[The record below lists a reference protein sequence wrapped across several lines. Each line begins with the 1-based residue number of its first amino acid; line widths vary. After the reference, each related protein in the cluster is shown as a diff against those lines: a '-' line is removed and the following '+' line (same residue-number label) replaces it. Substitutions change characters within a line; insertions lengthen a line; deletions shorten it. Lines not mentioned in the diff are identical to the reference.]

1 VELSRRRETSKP
13 ETPAASPEASP
24 AAAPI
29 RLPDAGLA
37 EDILAALA
45 DGGSGIVPAFEPEP
59 LASLSPLSPLSPLL
73 AGPDRLYAL
82 ADRLASGAQRVA
94 EVAPEEPEVW
104 VTFGAGGE
112 IYAVPVE
119 HVEEVLRV
127 TAITR
132 LPYAPAPVRGI
143 THHRGRVLTVLDLP
157 ARLGLPEAALTPK
170 SRIAVVSSRGRSIG
184 LLVDSAFQVV
194 KLLRSGVQAPPADV
208 MTERS
213 RFLIGVYRAEIG
225 LLILLDVDRVLTL
238 EPDGKQ
244 HEEVGDEA
252 PAGPASAPDARSDA
266 RSEAR

>member
-1 VELSRRRETSKP
+1 MSRRRETTKP
-13 ETPAASPEASP
+13 EAPAASP
-24 AAAPI
+24 AAI
-29 RLPDAGLA
+29 RLPESGLA

-45 DGGSGIVPAFEPEP
+45 DGGSGSAAQAFEPAP
-59 LASLSPLSPLSPLL
+59 LPF
-73 AGPDRLYAL
+73 GPDRLYAL

-119 HVEEVLRV
+119 TVEEVLRV
-127 TAITR
+127 TTITR
-132 LPYAPAPVRGI
+132 LPYAPAPIRGI

-157 ARLGLPEAALTPK
+157 ARLGLPEAELTPR

-184 LLVDSAFQVV
+184 VLVDSAFQVV
-194 KLLRSGVQAPPADV
+194 KVLPSGIQAPPADV

-213 RFLIGVYRAEIG
+213 RFLLGVFRAEIG

-238 EPDGKQ
+238 EPEGQQ
-244 HEEVGDEA
+244 HEGREEA
-252 PAGPASAPDARSDA
+252 PAGPAGAG
-266 RSEAR
+266 EAR